1 MIEKD
6 EILAMFD
13 KVKFISSNFDILT
26 AATHIKLEEE
36 RHNY

>member
-6 EILAMFD
+6 EILNLFE
-13 KVKFISSNFDILT
+13 KVKLVESNFDILT